1 MGRIVLSSNTGC
13 LQQHFFSSAA
23 WEPRDP
29 EWHSGF
35 PVKPMLLGTALELGL
50 VLGHR
55 EVTDQDLRDKRKSS
69 ENAFSWD
76 VKKSALGVGG
86 RTTLRQPEKPVV
98 TKKTPIL
105 KSLYGGIWD
114 CLSLMGEGGWWDHA
128 VPCRGCLQSCG
139 CSAWRGNSLEQ
150 RNPGAEPSQ
159 AAALPTSAPG
169 HSPAHTITWALPN
182 SGVSCKRH
190 PGTILSRDGN
200 QTLGW
205 TSPVCRP
212 SLFSRLLPAWWQ
224 LGFFHC
230 LGKSPAPLGSTT
242 PAGFSYS
249 CCFLSASNASCS
261 QVTSSFTFW
270 YELFWAFGGIHITPT
285 SASLECM
292 NGYHTDGT
300 GGPLSSF
307 AIWQLKQEG
316 LNLFQVWF

>member
-1 MGRIVLSSNTGC
+1 MVRPRCTLQGLFAELWVLSPAG
-13 LQQHFFSSAA
+13 QFPGAV
-23 WEPRDP
+23 EPWSRAQP
-29 EWHSGF
+29 GRCPPHLCPRPQPCSHHH
-35 PVKPMLLGTALELGL
+35 LGTAKL
-50 VLGHR
+50 
-55 EVTDQDLRDKRKSS
+55 
-69 ENAFSWD
+69 W
-76 VKKSALGVGG
+76 
-86 RTTLRQPEKPVV
+86 
-98 TKKTPIL
+98 
-105 KSLYGGIWD
+105 GIF
-114 CLSLMGEGGWWDHA
+114 
-128 VPCRGCLQSCG
+128 
-139 CSAWRGNSLEQ
+139 
-150 RNPGAEPSQ
+150 
-159 AAALPTSAPG
+159 
-169 HSPAHTITWALPN
+169 
-182 SGVSCKRH
+182 KRH

-261 QVTSSFTFW
+261 QVTSSFTLW

-307 AIWQLKQEG
+307 AI
-316 LNLFQVWF
+316 